1 MRIKVFNLSLAFIK
15 LSYTLSENTMKNIKL
30 ILPLLIL
37 LAACSTKEQYTVKG
51 KIENAKGKML
61 YFEKLGLSQ
70 SYPIDSV
77 KLSTRG
83 NFSFKGDKLN
93 QPTFFLLRLK
103 DDGVITLLVDST
115 ENVEVIADAN
125 DFTKGYRVNNS
136 IGSGYIKMLD
146 KSLREL
152 KATVGDNIKKYN
164 ETAPDASKKRQ
175 ELLNKISSEIQDYK
189 NFIGKFV
196 MENPRSFASYYA
208 LFQRWDDNT
217 MVMNIMDKKDQI
229 YFSTLATSL
238 NLIYPE
244 SERVKHL
251 YNYVLKAKLELRNNE
266 NWKNFLKSST
276 PHNFPDIAQPDI
288 KGDTVRLSSLKNK
301 VIILSFWASWDKT
314 SLNANRQLK
323 SIYKRYHKKGLE
335 IYQVSLDR
343 SKVLWENAIKTQGL
357 PWTNVSDLRYTESYP
372 AKLYNVKQLPTNFI
386 ISRKGE
392 IIGKDLF
399 GQRLEEKMKE
409 LFR

>member
-1 MRIKVFNLSLAFIK
+1 MR
-15 LSYTLSENTMKNIKL
+15 NIKL
-30 ILPLLIL
+30 LLPFLLII
-37 LAACSTKEQYTVKG
+37 AACSTKEQYTVKG

-77 KLSTRG
+77 KLSKKG

-103 DDGVITLLVDST
+103 DAGIITLLVDST
-115 ENVEVIADAN
+115 ETVEVLTDAN
-125 DFTKGYRVNNS
+125 NFANGYRVNNS
-136 IGSGYIKMLD
+136 IGSGYIKMLNE
-146 KSLREL
+146 SLNEL
-152 KATVGDNIKKYN
+152 KASVKKDIEEYN
-164 ETAPDASKKRQ
+164 NTDKNDTEKRQ
-175 ELLNKISSEIQDYK
+175 ELLNKINNEIQDYK
-189 NFIGKFV
+189 DFIGKFV

-229 YFSTLATSL
+229 YFSTVATSL
-238 NLIYPE
+238 NLLYPE

-266 NWKNFLKSST
+266 NWKKLLKSSET
-276 PHNFPDIAQPDI
+276 LSYPDIAQPDI
-288 KGDTVRLSSLKNK
+288 KGDTIRLSSLKNK
-301 VIILSFWASWDKT
+301 VIILSFWASWDKA
-314 SLNANRQLK
+314 SVSANKQLK
-323 SIYKRYHKKGLE
+323 TLYKKYHKRGLE

-343 SKVLWENAIKTQGL
+343 SKVLWENAIKTQEL
-357 PWTNVSDLRYTESYP
+357 PWINVSDLRYTESYP
-372 AKLYNVKQLPTNFI
+372 ARLYNVRQLPANFI
-386 ISRKGE
+386 IDKKGG

-399 GQRLEEKMKE
+399 GQRLDEKMRE